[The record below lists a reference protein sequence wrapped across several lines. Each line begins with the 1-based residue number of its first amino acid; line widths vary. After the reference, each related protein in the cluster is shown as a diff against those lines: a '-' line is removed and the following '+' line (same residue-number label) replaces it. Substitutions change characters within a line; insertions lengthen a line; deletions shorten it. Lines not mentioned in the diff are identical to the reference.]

1 MFTFRWVKQI
11 VISNIGKFSCQ
22 TVWQSWR
29 NSTIVYDRHYQGLN
43 YFAEISKWAVPSWTL
58 YTLTSVCKFTL
69 CSLYI
74 SYSTYKENLSNNQG
88 LFEYAII
95 SYIVKTLMFDS
106 WVVPLGEIGWNQI
119 CNSPYSQ
126 SYNSYNV
133 SSENLVVDQLIIL
146 KFIFS
151 LFSSLTWL
159 ILYWYCKEKF
169 CLGHSWELKV

>member
-1 MFTFRWVKQI
+1 MHHRVFSTYVYFSLGKTNKLSI
-11 VISNIGKFSCQ
+11 YLSIYLSISNIGKFSCQ

-43 YFAEISKWAVPSWTL
+43 YFVEISKWAVPSWTL

-69 CSLYI
+69 SSLYT

-106 WVVPLGEIGWNQI
+106 WVVPWGEIGWN
-119 CNSPYSQ
+119 
-126 SYNSYNV
+126 
-133 SSENLVVDQLIIL
+133 
-146 KFIFS
+146 
-151 LFSSLTWL
+151 
-159 ILYWYCKEKF
+159 
-169 CLGHSWELKV
+169 